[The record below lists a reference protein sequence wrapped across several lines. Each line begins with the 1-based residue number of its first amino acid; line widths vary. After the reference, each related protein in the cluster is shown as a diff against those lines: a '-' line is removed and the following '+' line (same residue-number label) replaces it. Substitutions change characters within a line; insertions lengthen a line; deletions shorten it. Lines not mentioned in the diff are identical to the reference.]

1 MKCDDE
7 YKNSHCVNKA
17 CLGFYV
23 AETLFLMKSIARD
36 SQTSEQMLIACV
48 TNWSP
53 HWEASGNHIKLKP
66 LKILF
71 MKADYF

>member
-1 MKCDDE
+1 MKCDDK

-66 LKILF
+66 LKTLF